1 MQLNSSDGASVE
13 LRIPGYEFPDYPAP
27 APDRALSGLK
37 GPGNTPVPDV
47 RTWDANWL
55 QVAGNVTLAD
65 GRTWAF
71 EDPCLTTWEAREL
84 GEWLREVSAG
94 TERPFRGIRE
104 PQGWLVF
111 TNPNLG
117 LTLQERTV
125 GHVWMRIE
133 FTGETKPPLTHTGP
147 DSCPGVPR
155 RLRRGSGR
163 GSRVLDAEPGHVS
176 RAPVT
181 TAADARMGHLHRS
194 SAPRRHAQATPNRRY
209 ACQEKCCCSGSV
221 VDA

>member
-1 MQLNSSDGASVE
+1 MASLAHAAELLRRGVSRAAHRRLRVPGLPSAGAGS
-13 LRIPGYEFPDYPAP
+13 G
-27 APDRALSGLK
+27 LSGLK
-37 GPGNTPVPDV
+37 GPGNTPVPDAG
-47 RTWDANWL
+47 TWDANWL

-84 GEWLREVSAG
+84 GEWRREVSAG

-111 TNPNLG
+111 TEPNLG

-125 GHVWMRIE
+125 GHVRMRIE

-147 DSCPGVPR
+147 DSCLVC
-155 RLRRGSGR
+155 
-163 GSRVLDAEPGHVS
+163 LDVSAEEV
-176 RAPVT
+176 AE
-181 TAADARMGHLHRS
+181 AAESWMRNL
-194 SAPRRHAQATPNRRY
+194 ATFPERP
-209 ACQEKCCCSGSV
+209 
-221 VDA
+221 